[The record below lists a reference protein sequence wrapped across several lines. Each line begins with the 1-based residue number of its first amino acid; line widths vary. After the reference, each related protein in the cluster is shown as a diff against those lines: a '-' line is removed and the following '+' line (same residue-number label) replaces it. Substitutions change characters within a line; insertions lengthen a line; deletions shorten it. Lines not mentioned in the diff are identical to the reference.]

1 MQKQARSMENI
12 AMAELIHMQI
22 LGKTLIKLG
31 IDPVYTAK
39 PPIRSGF
46 FNTSRISTAKAP
58 QKMLM
63 DDIAAETQAIN
74 NYNQALK
81 RLRNEEAAAVI
92 QRIILDEKLHLEEL
106 KELLSQLT

>member
-1 MQKQARSMENI
+1 
-12 AMAELIHMQI
+12 
-22 LGKTLIKLG
+22 
-31 IDPVYTAK
+31 
-39 PPIRSGF
+39 
-46 FNTSRISTAKAP
+46 
-58 QKMLM
+58 MLM